1 MSLRATG
8 TFELEWDEQPPYD
21 DAEGATLATVTIT
34 KTWTGDI
41 EATSVTKLIKAM
53 TAEPTSAGLVAVE
66 RVTGKVNGRVGSFVL
81 LHNAISDRGD
91 RFLNVVVLPDSGTG
105 ELAGIKG
112 TLNVDVVDGAHNV
125 TLDYTLPAE

>member
-8 TFELEWDEQPPYD
+8 KYELDWDEQPPYD

-41 EATSVTKLIKAM
+41 EATSVTKMIKAM
-53 TAEPTSAGLVAVE
+53 TAEPTSAGLVAIE
-66 RVTGKVNGRVGSFVL
+66 RVTGKVNGRVGTFVL
-81 LHNAISDRGD
+81 QHNAVSDRGD
-91 RFLNVVVLPDSGTG
+91 RFLNIVVLPDSGTG
-105 ELAGIKG
+105 DLTGIKG
-112 TLNVDVVDGAHNV
+112 TLSLDIVDGAHNV